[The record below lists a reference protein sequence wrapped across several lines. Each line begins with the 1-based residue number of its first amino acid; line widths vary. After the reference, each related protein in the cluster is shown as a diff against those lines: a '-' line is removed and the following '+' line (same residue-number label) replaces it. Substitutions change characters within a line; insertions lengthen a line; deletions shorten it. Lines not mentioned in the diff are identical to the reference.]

1 MPGPSAAAE
10 QVTPGST
17 ACRLPFTNF
26 AIHQWWGRALMNE
39 GDRAQMWK
47 FTAIGILAVVA
58 TAVITGL
65 VVANRTAPNTS
76 GPPSS
81 VAQAPTA
88 PAAAPSA
95 PAAAAAPATRAPR
108 SGVPSQEVVNACNH
122 RAAAQAGS
130 APREGKDKV
139 IDVGKDAGIGALGGA
154 AVGAAGGA
162 IAGGGKGAGKGAL
175 IGGLVGAG
183 GGTLYGMWDNKK
195 NDERFR
201 EAYGTCM
208 HAHGY
213 TG

>member
-1 MPGPSAAAE
+1 
-10 QVTPGST
+10 
-17 ACRLPFTNF
+17 
-26 AIHQWWGRALMNE
+26 MNE

-47 FTAIGILAVVA
+47 FTAIGIIAVVA

-65 VVANRTAPNTS
+65 VVANRTAPSTS
-76 GPPSS
+76 VPPPS

-88 PAAAPSA
+88 PAATSTAPG
-95 PAAAAAPATRAPR
+95 AATTTRAPR
-108 SGVPSQEVVNACNH
+108 SGVPSQEVVNACN
-122 RAAAQAGS
+122 RQAAAQAGS

-201 EAYGTCM
+201 EAYATCM